1 MTSINYYCIFLFDLY
16 NVINFPVY
24 KSSDLK
30 MMQLKNLMIEWK
42 GHLILDGISD
52 KIIWVLNNV

>member
-1 MTSINYYCIFLFDLY
+1 MTSKKCYCIFLFDLY

-24 KSSDLK
+24 KNSDLK

-52 KIIWVLNNV
+52 KIMRSFGY

>member
-1 MTSINYYCIFLFDLY
+1 MTSKNYSCIFLFDLY

-24 KSSDLK
+24 NNPDLK
-30 MMQLKNLMIEWK
+30 MMQLKNLMVEWK

-52 KIIWVLNNV
+52 KISRSFGC